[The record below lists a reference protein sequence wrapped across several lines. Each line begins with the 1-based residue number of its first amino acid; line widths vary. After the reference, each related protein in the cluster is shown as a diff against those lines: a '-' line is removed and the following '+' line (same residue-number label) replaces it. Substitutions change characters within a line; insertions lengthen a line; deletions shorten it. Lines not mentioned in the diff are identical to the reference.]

1 MLIKNYSKLAFGP
14 LGFTLVKNMRTIFI
28 FRNKVGELL
37 KYITSPKLL
46 IQFAKAKE
54 HDGKYK
60 DAAIAYKKA
69 KDYENVIRYTKTH
82 EKGQFANK
90 KAKNYKNK
98 GLIGLRLLFMLPI
111 LHDAL

>member
-1 MLIKNYSKLAFGP
+1 MNP
-14 LGFTLVKNMRTIFI
+14 DETCFI
-28 FRNKVGELL
+28 SRNKVGELL

-69 KDYENVIRYTKTH
+69 KDYENVIRYSSTR
-82 EKGQFANK
+82 
-90 KAKNYKNK
+90 KNK
-98 GLIGLRLLFMLPI
+98 
-111 LHDAL
+111 

>member
-1 MLIKNYSKLAFGP
+1 MNNKNLLFLS
-14 LGFTLVKNMRTIFI
+14 
-28 FRNKVGELL
+28 RNKVGELL

-69 KDYENVIRYTKTH
+69 KDYESVIRYVS
-82 EKGQFANK
+82 
-90 KAKNYKNK
+90 
-98 GLIGLRLLFMLPI
+98 
-111 LHDAL
+111 